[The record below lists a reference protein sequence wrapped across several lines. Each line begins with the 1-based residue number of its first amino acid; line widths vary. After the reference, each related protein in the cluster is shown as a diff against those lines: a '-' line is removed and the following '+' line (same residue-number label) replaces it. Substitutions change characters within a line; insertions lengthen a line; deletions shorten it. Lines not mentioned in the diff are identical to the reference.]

1 MQFEWDE
8 AKSERNRLLRGLP
21 FGLAIPLFEGLVVE
35 RLDAR
40 RDYGEIRMCAVG
52 EVGGLYLACVY
63 TDRGGIRRII
73 SLRRANRRERHGYR
87 ESQFGRY

>member
-8 AKSERNRLLRGLP
+8 AKSERNRPLRGLP

-40 RDYGEIRMCAVG
+40 RDDGEIRMCAVG

-63 TDRGGIRRII
+63 
-73 SLRRANRRERHGYR
+73 LRRANRRERHGYR